1 MINTKKANYLK
12 LSSLCFSLICI
23 FLNCSTTIAQKNN
36 HTISIEAKE
45 WSRDSNRKIQYS
57 DWKSFPSVVIDSL
70 DGFTA
75 VKELKVDRYGAD
87 LSVTSGS
94 TGFFRTEKINDRWW
108 VIDPLGHLYVVKAVN
123 GIRQGKSPNNIKAFE
138 NKFGKDEKWI
148 AASADSL
155 HNCGFNAAGSWSD
168 IETIIA
174 YNKTAKQPLVYTTQ
188 LGLAGA
194 FKKYISNKF
203 PERKNE
209 SDLSL
214 ILDPAFPVFCAEET
228 KKIVPLATDP
238 NLLGHFSDNELP
250 FTSSEFNTVVKEENS
265 NTLGYIAAKK
275 WMTDK
280 GITSTTITAQ
290 QKEEFI
296 GWITQQYYSIVA
308 AAIKKNDPNHL
319 YIGSRLHSSAKNNP
333 YIFKAAEPFIDI
345 ISINYYGFWQPKEK
359 HISDWATWSD
369 KPFFITEFYTKA
381 AETGMGNMSGA
392 GWLVKTQTDRGIHYQ
407 NFCLELLKAKNC
419 AGWHWFRYQDNDPN
433 DPTADPSNSDSNK
446 GVVDTQYNFYEQLM
460 TKMKQ
465 LNDNAYALINY
476 FDKHQK

>member
-1 MINTKKANYLK
+1 
-12 LSSLCFSLICI
+12 
-23 FLNCSTTIAQKNN
+23 
-36 HTISIEAKE
+36 
-45 WSRDSNRKIQYS
+45 
-57 DWKSFPSVVIDSL
+57 
-70 DGFTA
+70 
-75 VKELKVDRYGAD
+75 
-87 LSVTSGS
+87 
-94 TGFFRTEKINDRWW
+94 
-108 VIDPLGHLYVVKAVN
+108 
-123 GIRQGKSPNNIKAFE
+123 
-138 NKFGKDEKWI
+138 
-148 AASADSL
+148 
-155 HNCGFNAAGSWSD
+155 
-168 IETIIA
+168 
-174 YNKTAKQPLVYTTQ
+174 
-188 LGLAGA
+188 
-194 FKKYISNKF
+194 
-203 PERKNE
+203 
-209 SDLSL
+209 
-214 ILDPAFPVFCAEET
+214 
-228 KKIVPLATDP
+228 
-238 NLLGHFSDNELP
+238 
-250 FTSSEFNTVVKEENS
+250 
-265 NTLGYIAAKK
+265 
-275 WMTDK
+275 MTDK

-419 AGWHWFRYQDNDPN
+419 VGWHWFRYQDNDPN